1 MDKRGQFYLIM
12 AIIFSLAIFII
23 TAKNNKIQETV
34 LFEDFTRVSQNYV
47 TEAPK
52 TANYAIYK
60 DYEVTPILKNF
71 TEDFLDFARK
81 TNPTIS
87 LLYVYSNTS
96 NITITS
102 YLNQTTIVGDQS
114 NTTAGY
120 LLGGQDVSIND
131 IKLNVAGVDFV
142 HHVPVQIKNFGGSY
156 NSINLAPTET
166 INLNIGGIFHNFKLD
181 PSSPQLQV
189 IVTAT
194 DGTSARVYTTGQ
206 EGLPSPIKV

>member
-23 TAKNNKIQETV
+23 TAKNNKIQEIV

-47 TEAPK
+47 IEAPK
-52 TANYAIYK
+52 TANYALYS
-60 DYEVTPILKNF
+60 DREVNPTLKTF
-71 TEDFLDFARK
+71 TEDFLDYARK
-81 TNPTIS
+81 TNPSIS

-96 NITITS
+96 YITISS
-102 YLNQTTIVGDQS
+102 YLNQTTIVGTNQS
-114 NTTAGY
+114 NTSGF

-131 IKLNVAGVDFV
+131 VNLNVAGVDFV
-142 HHVPVQIKNFGGSY
+142 HHVPVEIKNFGGSF
-156 NSINLAPTET
+156 NTL
-166 INLNIGGIFHNFKLD
+166 NLNPTQYVSLDIGGIFHNFKLD

-194 DGTSARVYTTGQ
+194 DGKSARVYTTGQ
-206 EGLPSPIKV
+206 EGLPSPINV

>member
-47 TEAPK
+47 IEAPK
-52 TANYAIYK
+52 TANYALYSDI
-60 DYEVTPILKNF
+60 EVNPTIKTF
-71 TEDFLDFARK
+71 TEDFLDYARK
-81 TNPTIS
+81 TNPSIS

-96 NITITS
+96 NVKVVS
-102 YLNQTTIVGDQS
+102 YLDQSTIVGTNS
-114 NTTAGY
+114 TNTDP
-120 LLGGQDVSIND
+120 LLGGTDISIND
-131 IKLNVAGVDFV
+131 INLNVAGVDFV
-142 HHVPVQIKNFGGSY
+142 HHVPVEIKNFGGTF
-156 NSINLAPTET
+156 NTL
-166 INLNIGGIFHNFKLD
+166 NLNPTPYISLQIGGIFHNFKLD
-181 PSSPQLQV
+181 SSSPQLQV

-206 EGLPSPIKV
+206 EGLPSPINV